1 MFELIKKILETGKE
15 RNVDLSV
22 AYEMLKNEGHASA
35 ELEEAKKVLD
45 THYETITALIRNGFE
60 KEAEAFVNSEDKLTF
75 IEGLKKAKIPC
86 EN

>member
-22 AYEMLKNEGHASA
+22 TYEMLKNEGHASA
-35 ELEEAKKVLD
+35 ELEEAKKELD
-45 THYETITALIRNGFE
+45 RHYETITALIRNGYEE
-60 KEAEAFVNSEDKLTF
+60 KAQQFIYVKDKLAF
-75 IEGLKKAKIPC
+75 IEELKKSGIPC

>member
-15 RNVDLSV
+15 RNVGLSV

-35 ELEEAKKVLD
+35 EFEEAKKVLD
-45 THYETITALIRNGFE
+45 RHYETITALIRNGYE
-60 KEAEAFVNSEDKLTF
+60 DKAKEFVEAEDKLAF
-75 IEGLKKAKIPC
+75 IEELKKNGIPC

>member
-1 MFELIKKILETGKE
+1 MYELIKKILDTGKE

-35 ELEEAKKVLD
+35 ELEDAKKVLD
-45 THYETITALIRNGFE
+45 RYYKEITALRKNGHE
-60 KEAEAFVNSEDKLTF
+60 DKAKELIEAEDKLAF
-75 IEGLKKAKIPC
+75 IKDLKKNGIPC